1 MSKVLSAS
9 KCGFPCERNLF
20 YSVNGSEGKTSS
32 HSQRIFD
39 VGTALEPVIV
49 DWLRSDGWEVEYNQ
63 GSQNAPIEVSIDV
76 DGGQLIGHPDCI
88 ISRPDGLQNVL
99 VDIKTMNERSF
110 TLWKKEGS
118 IKSKPQYVKQLH
130 VYAAGLMAQGRKIE
144 KLGIVGVNKNNS
156 ELHMD
161 FFDFD
166 EDIMNSI
173 RESAQRV
180 FSLTDAPYENSPAES
195 WCCSYCEFSQ
205 QCNLYGVPPVAKNNS
220 DLPPVFTDSDAV
232 IQAMHE
238 IVRAREMAKEAKSI
252 EDNAKNVLDEL
263 VRQKGLSTVEGGG
276 YVCTITERK
285 SQRFDS
291 ASFKKVHPELM
302 NQFMKES
309 VSVTYDVKEA

>member
-9 KCGFPCERNLF
+9 KCGFPCERNLY
-20 YSVNGSEGKTSS
+20 YSVNGYEGNSSS

-63 GSQNAPIEVSIDV
+63 GSQNAPVEVSIELN
-76 DGGQLIGHPDCI
+76 GGQLIGHPDCI
-88 ISRPDGLQNVL
+88 ISRPEGLQNVL
-99 VDIKTMNERSF
+99 IDIKTMNERAF
-110 TLWKKEGS
+110 TQWKREGS
-118 IKSKPQYVKQLH
+118 LKSKPQYVKQLH
-130 VYAAGLMAQGRKIE
+130 VYAAGLIAQGRKIE

-156 ELHMD
+156 ELHID

-166 EDIMNSI
+166 ENVMNSV

-180 FSLTDAPYENSPAES
+180 FSLNDAPFENSPAES
-195 WCCSYCEFSQ
+195 WCCSYCEFSG
-205 QCNLYGVPPVAKNNS
+205 QCNLYGVPTVSRNNS
-220 DLPPVFTDSDAV
+220 ELPPVFTDSDAV
-232 IQAMHE
+232 IQAMQE

-263 VRQKGLSTVEGGG
+263 IRQKGLSSVEGGG
-276 YVCTITERK
+276 YVCSITERK
-285 SQRFDS
+285 TQRFDS
-291 ASFKKVHPELM
+291 AEFKKVHPDLM

-309 VSVTYDVKEA
+309 VSVTYTVKEA

>member
-9 KCGFPCERNLF
+9 KCGFPCERYLF
-20 YSVNGSEGKTSS
+20 YSVNGGEGKTSS

-88 ISRPDGLQNVL
+88 ISRPEGLQNVL

-173 RESAQRV
+173 RESAQRI

-291 ASFKKVHPELM
+291 AGFKKVHPELM